1 MKLSIEHE
9 DLFAQGADALIVSI
23 DGELPPSEPID
34 RVLGNVGRQ
43 LVRRFAEHNVHDVL
57 EQIESQLDL
66 PLALG
71 RAQCVACEGLPF
83 AWLVL
88 VSTLHH
94 TGAQDA
100 REKRAL
106 VSRAFS
112 AALESASR
120 AGARTVR
127 TTVLQ
132 GGWRLSAL
140 DAFSAMLS
148 ALDER
153 SAIDAVSVC
162 CMDDAL
168 AQELRELARLLG
180 W

>member
-1 MKLSIEHE
+1 MKLEITGE

-23 DGELPPSEPID
+23 DGAVPPSEPLD

-43 LVRRFAEHNVHDVL
+43 LVRRFAAQDVL
-57 EQIESQLDL
+57 DQIESQLDL

-71 RAQCVACEGLPF
+71 RAQSIPCEGLPF
-83 AWLVL
+83 SWLLL

-94 TGAQDA
+94 TGAQDES
-100 REKRAL
+100 EKRAL

-112 AALESASR
+112 AALECASR
-120 AGARTVR
+120 VGARTVR

-140 DAFSAMLS
+140 EAFSAMLS

-153 SAIDAVSVC
+153 ATLDAVTVC
-162 CMDDAL
+162 CLDDPTREAL
-168 AQELRELARLLG
+168 IEHARALG

>member
-43 LVRRFAEHNVHDVL
+43 LVRRFAAHDVL

-71 RAQCVACEGLPF
+71 RAQCIACEGVPF

-127 TTVLQ
+127 TTILQ
-132 GGWRLSAL
+132 GGWRLSAR

-168 AQELRELARLLG
+168 AQELRELARSLG